1 MKRLL
6 RTLYT
11 LRGLILAGTLALA
24 ATGSYL
30 DRGTASSLTQVHS
43 HLGSHMQDPDG
54 RQVQPLSLYAACWQP
69 GYSYMSLCPL
79 WH

>member
-6 RTLYT
+6 RTLFA
-11 LRGLILAGTLALA
+11 LRSLILAGTLTLA
-24 ATGSYL
+24 VAGSYL
-30 DRGTASSLTQVHS
+30 DREVAPSVTEVNSHFASHVQAL
-43 HLGSHMQDPDG
+43 DG
-54 RQVQPLSLYAACWQP
+54 RHVQPLSLYAACWQP

>member
-30 DRGTASSLTQVHS
+30 DRGTAPSLTQVNS
-43 HLGSHMQDPDG
+43 HLGSHMQAPGG
-54 RQVQPLSLYAACWQP
+54 RQVQPLSLYAACRQP
-69 GYSYMSLCPL
+69 GYSYRSLCPFG
-79 WH
+79 H